1 MKITPILF
9 VERIEPSLPLWIE
22 RLGFEKTV
30 EVPEGDHLGFVLLLK
45 AGTEVMLQTYASLE
59 QDFKT
64 QPDIGRGSSSLYIE
78 VDDFDYIRRRLEGS
92 DVVVPERVTFYGMR
106 EIAIREP
113 GGHLLCFAA
122 KAESPQ

>member
-22 RLGFEKTV
+22 QLGFEKSV
-30 EVPEGDHLGFVLLLK
+30 EVPEGDHIGFVIVQK
-45 AGTEVMLQTYASLE
+45 DGVEVMLQTYASLE

-78 VDDFDYIRRRLEGS
+78 VEDFNDVRKRLEGA
-92 DVVVPERVTFYGMR
+92 DIVVPERVTFYGMR

-122 KAESPQ
+122 KPE